1 MSAISET
8 VSRLPSVP
16 ILHWL
21 KPGAPARLKV
31 EELEGFLACQRLAQ
45 ASVKEVAGMMREG
58 WTERHAADLVNAY
71 LQDSGVSA
79 FFHKAF
85 AWFGERARFDA
96 IEGYGAFSPSNR
108 VLRPGEVFI
117 LDVAP
122 IYHGY
127 VSDIGYTASLG
138 PNAELDK
145 ARAFLLEIR
154 REIPKLFEAAPNG
167 GEVCR
172 QVDLRIAQ
180 AGYEP
185 VHHRYPF
192 AVLGHRVHSKVSGG
206 KASWWNF
213 GWQSYWEL
221 ASRGVF
227 GQLLN
232 VNYRGRLDGLWA
244 VEPHIGSGAFG
255 AKFEEILCFEDGK
268 ARWLENEVGW

>member
-1 MSAISET
+1 MSTICET
-8 VSRLPSVP
+8 ASRVPSVP
-16 ILHWL
+16 VLNWL
-21 KPGAPARLKV
+21 KPGAPAKV
-31 EELEGFLACQRLAQ
+31 RTEDLQGFLECQRLAQ

-58 WTERHAADLVNAY
+58 WTERHAADLVNTY
-71 LQDSGVSA
+71 LQDSGVHA

-85 AWFGERARFDA
+85 AWFGERARFDQ
-96 IEGYGAFSPSNR
+96 IKGYGGFSPSNR
-108 VLRPGEVFI
+108 VLRAGDVFI

-122 IYHGY
+122 VYKGY

-138 PNAELDK
+138 PNAELEK
-145 ARAFLLEIR
+145 ARTFLLEMR
-154 REIPKLFEAAPNG
+154 KELPKLFERAANG

-172 QVDLRIAQ
+172 KVDQRIVK

-185 VHHRYPF
+185 IHHRYPF
-192 AVLGHRVHSKVSGG
+192 SVLGHRVHSKVSGG

-232 VNYRGRLDGLWA
+232 IHYRGRLEGLWA
-244 VEPHIGSGAFG
+244 VEPHIGAGAFG
-255 AKFEEILCFEDGK
+255 AKFEEILYFEDGK
-268 ARWLENEVGW
+268 ARWLDNEVGW